1 MKITESGEDA
11 SGNDR
16 NCQDKNLD
24 FYFYLSDLI
33 FFVQKRRMGWLQ
45 CKSDYSPLCL
55 CVFLCVCV
63 CMLGDVGLQRCRS
76 SANLPKNNSFRLEQ
90 G

>member
-24 FYFYLSDLI
+24 FYFYLSDLV
-33 FFVQKRRMGWLQ
+33 FFVQKRRTGWLQ
-45 CKSDYSPLCL
+45 CKSDYSLLCL

-63 CMLGDVGLQRCRS
+63 YAGGCGP
-76 SANLPKNNSFRLEQ
+76 SAVPVQCKPT
-90 G
+90 

>member
-24 FYFYLSDLI
+24 FYFYLSDLV
-33 FFVQKRRMGWLQ
+33 FF
-45 CKSDYSPLCL
+45 CSEETN
-55 CVFLCVCV
+55 
-63 CMLGDVGLQRCRS
+63 GLVTV
-76 SANLPKNNSFRLEQ
+76 
-90 G
+90 